1 MKAEVEIGQHRSA
14 RQFAVDTL
22 NPRQMTTLSF
32 FRVVR
37 KMIEVRKKRNLRP
50 EYGIFTCVCV

>member
-1 MKAEVEIGQHRSA
+1 MKAEVEIGQLRSA

-22 NPRQMTTLSF
+22 NPRRMTTLAF

-37 KMIEVRKKRNLRP
+37 RMIEVRKKRNLHP
-50 EYGIFTCVCV
+50 EYGISARACV